1 MKNVIAIGAG
11 VADGAGF
18 GDNTKAALMS
28 GGLMEITQLGV
39 AMGAK
44 EKTFYGLAGVGDLFV
59 TCTSKHSRNRYV
71 GEQLGKGRKWEFIMR
86 EMEMVAE
93 GVPTTRSAFSLA
105 QKYNVATPII
115 NEVYKIIFEGKN
127 AHEAAKDLLSGIA
140 TEEC

>member
-1 MKNVIAIGAG
+1 MLFRSIGAG
-11 VADGAGF
+11 IVEGAGF

-44 EKTFYGLAGVGDLFV
+44 EKTFYGLTGVGDLFV

-71 GEQLGKGRKWEFIMR
+71 GEQLGKGRKWEFIYR

-93 GVPTTRSAFSLA
+93 GVATTRSAYSLA
-105 QKYNVATPII
+105 KKYNIETPII

-127 AHEAAKDLLSGIA
+127 VHDAAKDLLSGIA